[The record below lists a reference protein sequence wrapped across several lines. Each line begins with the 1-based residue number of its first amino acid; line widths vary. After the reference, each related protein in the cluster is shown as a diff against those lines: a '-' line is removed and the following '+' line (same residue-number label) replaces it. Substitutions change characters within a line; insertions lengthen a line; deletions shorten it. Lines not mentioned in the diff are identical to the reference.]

1 METKL
6 SVHHFVNDVSGRVT
20 GPAAYL
26 EYAALKS
33 CASATGATSVAGVEE
48 SVLDMVRICFFYDLY
63 SKVQ

>member
-1 METKL
+1 
-6 SVHHFVNDVSGRVT
+6 
-20 GPAAYL
+20 L